1 MVKLTKSLKRMLY
14 ILTSVV
20 LIISLTWGHKDGD
33 EPMQNG
39 D

>member
-1 MVKLTKSLKRMLY
+1 MLY
-14 ILTSVV
+14 LLTSIV
-20 LIISLTWGHKDGD
+20 LIIGLTLGHKDGD